1 MTTVNSSN
9 QIKFEDYE
17 DGLQATIKND
27 PLDVAALADQL
38 AAVPNLK
45 RIVLIQPISELKS
58 LGFLERLAPLQSLH
72 INHLRKAADCSALLA
87 IPSLKEITTGDY
99 CWFDCSLLKHIP
111 NLKTFRS
118 GPKAFSLYDLNACEN
133 LEWIELR
140 GVKTVDCSFVAGMRK
155 LKRLRLWD
163 CKITHAD
170 GLDQCP
176 QINDLDLG
184 RSSFLE
190 LQALSS
196 LEHLQRLDLER
207 CVKIADPS
215 VIMRCVS
222 LTLLNISHCKFDL
235 KGCFFD
241 LIHSLEVF
249 SGIDIKMDRDALLS
263 LMKLPHL
270 RKVSVSKCYV
280 QDFAA
285 RNDLKVYGYK

>member
-45 RIVLIQPISELKS
+45 RIVLMQPISELKS
-58 LGFLERLAPLQSLH
+58 LGFLEGLVALQSLH
-72 INHLRKAADCSALLA
+72 INHLPKSADCSALLA

-111 NLKTFRS
+111 NLKKFRS
-118 GPKAFSLYDLNACEN
+118 GPKTFSLNDLKACEA

-140 GVKTVDCSFVAGMRK
+140 GVKAANCSFVAGMRK
-155 LKRLRLWD
+155 LKQLRLWD
-163 CKITHAD
+163 CKIPHTD

-176 QINDLDLG
+176 QIIDLDLG

-196 LEHLQRLDLER
+196 LEHLQRLELER
-207 CVKIADPS
+207 CGKIPEAS
-215 VIMRCVS
+215 VIMQCLS
-222 LTLLNISHCKFDL
+222 LVLLNVSHCQFGL

-241 LIHSLEVF
+241 SMNSLEVF
-249 SGIDIKMDRDALLS
+249 SGVGIKIDRDALLS
-263 LMKLPHL
+263 LIKLPHL

-280 QDFAA
+280 QDFAC
-285 RNDLKVYGYK
+285 RDDLKVFGYK